1 MARYVGGRIVPTHG
15 GVWDGSKSYEELT
28 IVLRQDTGDSYISK
42 RPVPA
47 GTEITEEHYWVLY
60 SVYNEQITRAEKH
73 LDSTAIAIRNEM
85 NTQLQLVNER
95 MEQAEENVDQRASA
109 AEELADSRATEAENL
124 SNQNKIAIETRMAN
138 IETRQDAN
146 VRASTDA
153 SADYATEVVDAR
165 VDADS
170 ATHASLGAHLRA
182 IEDGEAITV
191 HGVKRE
197 KINDLSFEQICFDG
211 LDVFSFDGLIITKGK
226 QFTGYNTETFLPE
239 YSGTT
244 NEDILKGMILDFPIS
259 NLVERDVEKLYIPM
273 GAPQTQKVVVYTEG
287 EKANNSAQ
295 KYREPVDGCFEILIT
310 TLTQYDRIA
319 ISFAAGNV
327 YLNAE
332 RDLTDNSERLLKHW
346 IGSADIKEG
355 AITEDKLDEELKLHL
370 QHYPFDHAK
379 PTTWQTEKNR
389 HFKDGAVRYV
399 RVYGCD
405 SNLDYGISRV
415 WSNHISAHTRTVGI
429 ASFDRVTHEQI
440 ELLGWYSAQNENDE
454 TPEFIETIQI
464 TRQGKPLADLVFDW
478 SKEQTNDW
486 ESMEI
491 LCTDVCL
498 TEEKMDRTALDELY
512 EITDSR
518 VQDIIQKGFPFT
530 GNIVSQS
537 IGEHRVSRAYDTS
550 TRFPIWLDDD
560 NYREFTLPC
569 PEYGYWHISRND
581 PEDSQI
587 IQRYALNEDRQ
598 VVMNFGD
605 KPVREENWAG
615 VSVTE
620 EEMLVN
626 CSKAYD
632 HGIRFFSF
640 TFDIRKIPNFAI
652 RAEGNI
658 IPDWF
663 GAEQLRKDTIL
674 SSAVD
679 VILPSKLRICG
690 GVEMNLYFQNVLRYL
705 DADKCQLVRA
715 TGGFTGY
722 RQFARYT
729 PAKGTSGNFNANIQ
743 VYLRDT
749 QNVDLLSSQM
759 AVSYF
764 PETAGS
770 GKTKR
775 ILCIG
780 DSLTDA
786 DAYTGELTTMF
797 EDDPMNIELL
807 GTLGTAPNLN
817 EGYSGWRAFTF
828 AKCSGQRADWATW
841 SSTVPTERLNPFWN
855 ADTETFD
862 FSMYMS
868 NQGYSGVDYV
878 FICLGTNDIARGNYK
893 SEAELKEYF
902 DAMIESIHDYDPNI
916 RIGLWLPPTRSLME
930 NRNRQGIDLS
940 LWMNKWLI
948 ETYDNREDEKIY
960 LVPVYLNVDPY
971 HDYRASVVPVSSRN
985 TEFTMTVDTDS
996 VHPARVGY
1004 NKIADVI
1011 YSYIKYFAYLDD

>member
-15 GVWDGSKSYEELT
+15 GVWDGSKNYEELT
-28 IVLRQDTGDSYISK
+28 IVLREDTGDSYISK

-47 GTEITEEHYWVLY
+47 GTAITEEHYWVLY
-60 SVYNEQITRAEKH
+60 SVYNEQITRAEQH
-73 LDSTAIAIRNEM
+73 LDSTVSAIRSEM
-85 NTQLQLVNER
+85 NTQKQQVTER
-95 MEQAEENVDQRASA
+95 MEQAEENVNQRASA
-109 AEELADSRATEAENL
+109 AENL
-124 SNQNKIAIETRMAN
+124 SNQNRSVLESRMELIEA
-138 IETRQDAN
+138 RQEAN
-146 VRASTDA
+146 VHASTDA
-153 SADYATEVVDAR
+153 DADYAAEVVDAR
-165 VDADS
+165 VDGTGKVQS
-170 ATHASLGAHLRA
+170 TLGAHLRA
-182 IEDGEAITV
+182 VENGEAIIE
-191 HGVKRE
+191 HGITRE
-197 KINDLSFEQICFDG
+197 KINDISFEQICFDG

-405 SNLDYGISRV
+405 PNLDYGISRV

-498 TEEKMDRTALDELY
+498 TEGKMDRAALDKLY
-512 EITDSR
+512 EVTDSR
-518 VQDIIQKGFPFT
+518 AQDIIQKGFPFT
-530 GNIVSQS
+530 GNLVSQS
-537 IGEHRVSRAYDTS
+537 TGKHRVSRAYDTS
-550 TRFPIWLDDD
+550 THLPIWLEDD

-569 PEYGYWHISRND
+569 PRYGYWHITRND
-581 PEDSQI
+581 PEDTQI
-587 IQRYALNEDRQ
+587 IQRYAMDQDGKVIL
-598 VVMNFGD
+598 NFGD
-605 KPVREENWAG
+605 KPVREENWSG

-620 EEMLVN
+620 EEMRVN
-626 CSKAYD
+626 CAVAYA
-632 HGIRFFSF
+632 HNVRFFSF
-640 TFDIRKIPNFAI
+640 TFDLRKRPDFSICAN
-652 RAEGNI
+652 GNY
-658 IPDWF
+658 IPDWL
-663 GAEQLRKDTIL
+663 GVEEMRKETIL
-674 SSAVD
+674 SPAVEA
-679 VILPSKLRICG
+679 VLPANLRICDG
-690 GVEMNLYFQNVLRYL
+690 IEMNLYFQNVLRYM

-715 TGGFTGY
+715 TGSFTGY

-729 PAKGTSGNFNANIQ
+729 PAKGTTGSFKTNIQ
-743 VYLRDT
+743 LYLRDT
-749 QNVDLLSSQM
+749 KSIDLLSSQM
-759 AVSYF
+759 TVSYT

-786 DAYTGELTTMF
+786 DAYTGELASMF
-797 EDDPMNIELL
+797 EDDPMSIELL
-807 GTLGTAPNLN
+807 GTLGNAPNRN

-841 SSTVPTERLNPFWN
+841 SSTVPAERLNPFWN
-855 ADTETFD
+855 AETETFD
-862 FSMYMS
+862 FSMYME
-868 NQGYSGVDYV
+868 NQGYESVDYV

-902 DAMIESIHDYDPNI
+902 DSMIDSIHSYDPDI

-948 ETYDNREDEKIY
+948 ETYDNREDERIY

-1011 YSYIKYFAYLDD
+1011 YSYIKYFAYLDE